1 MRAKPKYLFLLFCA
15 LLASF
20 LTLAQ
25 TQEQKE
31 LEAQRKRLQKEI
43 AEMNRLLS
51 AERKEKGSVLDQM
64 EVLDTRINK
73 RQQLI
78 RLTNRESN
86 LLNRQIHANV
96 RQVGKL
102 KNDLKLLREDYA
114 AMIQKSYQNRSQQNR
129 VMFLLSA
136 ENFLQAYKRLQYL
149 KQYASYR
156 KEQGE
161 QIVVKTE
168 VLNKK
173 NQELAEQRKTKEALL
188 AANRKERQALMAE
201 KETQNSLL
209 ASIKKNESKYAAS
222 LKKKQQEAR
231 RIDREIDKLIRAAI
245 AASNK
250 KSGKKGSS
258 TKFALTPEAKLV
270 ADNFSANKGRHI
282 WPVERGI
289 ISKGF
294 GVYKDA
300 VYPGIKH
307 QNNGVIIAT
316 DAGTPARSI
325 FKGEVIAILSVP
337 GGNLGVQV
345 KHGNY
350 ITTYYNL
357 SKLYVK
363 KGDKVAA
370 KEALGEIYTNRN
382 TQQTRLKFYLY
393 QDSKKLNPQQ
403 WIHPL

>member
-1 MRAKPKYLFLLFCA
+1 M
-15 LLASF
+15 ASGGMV
-20 LTLAQ
+20 L
-25 TQEQKE
+25 
-31 LEAQRKRLQKEI
+31 
-43 AEMNRLLS
+43 
-51 AERKEKGSVLDQM
+51 VLDDMVNQGNEIVTTGIVTEFVDRM
-64 EVLDTRINK
+64 K
-73 RQQLI
+73 RMDGAVYPPAEDCVKSWEMWQKWSRWGCIDFHQTGMPQPI
-78 RLTNRESN
+78 
-86 LLNRQIHANV
+86 IHAV
-96 RQVGKL
+96 AFDRDAWKRTSL
-102 KNDLKLLREDYA
+102 DL
-114 AMIQKSYQNRSQQNR
+114 
-129 VMFLLSA
+129 V
-136 ENFLQAYKRLQYL
+136 
-149 KQYASYR
+149 
-156 KEQGE
+156 
-161 QIVVKTE
+161 
-168 VLNKK
+168 
-173 NQELAEQRKTKEALL
+173 KEAGVNLRL
-188 AANRKERQALMAE
+188 HSWFSEAIVEGGKVQGVICQTKLGRQALMAE